1 MSCVIVACEE
11 DGGCSEISTQILIDD
26 SGDGEQQINSS
37 HCDK

>member
-1 MSCVIVACEE
+1 MSCVIVASEE
-11 DGGCSEISTQILIDD
+11 DGGRSEISTQILIDD